1 MAFKDEYI
9 LSVKEFDSKYI
20 EDRDDLANILLDE
33 YLLDYSYVNNANM
46 LKVFVRNEDDLS
58 KLNKMIKKYAS
69 REYADDIVG
78 DTSESIKNIIYNKME
93 NRRFSNRR
101 GARSLSLRE
110 RMEARNERFSR
121 PSRRPAASRR
131 RELGESFEN
140 RISRRIRTV
149 EESNARPMRFST
161 RLSESRVAD
170 RLSVSRINE
179 RNERIARRAR
189 RINSINE
196 SLVARLKRE
205 RLERLNE
212 AEDAKKCPTT
222 FEGKKIEKMTKA
234 EKRSAAAQVRKDIKE
249 AQKLLKSRQ
258 KDGRSTKAIEAKIEK
273 LQALLDCLTKKEEV
287 KESLRSR
294 FARNRRIFEAEET
307 ANEDDAE
314 DDTEEDTSVED
325 TTNDDS
331 EEETTDNDNT
341 EDSTEEEF
349 DDVDV
354 KAITLKVLNKN
365 VDKLKDALIEAGVEE
380 EDIEVVDNED
390 AEDDDEVG
398 IKVDVNSFD
407 ALKTYCE
414 SIGIN
419 LEEELGGEVVSD
431 DEFDK
436 DEESEED
443 NETSTEEDG
452 DEEDDDNFTNAEIE
466 DIFN

>member
-1 MAFKDEYI
+1 MAFKEEYI
-9 LSVKEFDSKYI
+9 LSVKEFDSRYI

-46 LKVFVRNEDDLS
+46 LKVFVRSEDDLT

-69 REYADDIVG
+69 REYADNVVG

-101 GARSLSLRE
+101 GVRSSSLRE

-121 PSRRPAASRR
+121 PSRRPAVASRR

-140 RISRRIRTV
+140 RISRRIRAV

-161 RLSESRVAD
+161 RLGESRVAN

-205 RLERLNE
+205 RFERLNE
-212 AEDAKKCPTT
+212 AEEAKKCPTT

-249 AQKLLKSRQ
+249 AQKLLKSRE
-258 KDGRSTKAIEAKIEK
+258 KEGRSTKAIEAKIEK

-294 FARNRRIFEAEET
+294 FARNRRIFEAEEIADEET
-307 ANEDDAE
+307 EEEAPVDVPADEETE
-314 DDTEEDTSVED
+314 DDTT
-325 TTNDDS
+325 DD
-331 EEETTDNDNT
+331 EKEETTT
-341 EDSTEEEF
+341 EDEF

-380 EDIEVVDNED
+380 DDIEVVDNED

-398 IKVDVNSFD
+398 VKVDVNSFD
-407 ALKTYCE
+407 ALKSYCD

-431 DEFDK
+431 DEESDK
-436 DEESEED
+436 DETPEDDTQAPADEETNSEED
-443 NETSTEEDG
+443 E
-452 DEEDDDNFTNAEIE
+452 DNFTDAELE
-466 DIFN
+466 DIFK

>member
-46 LKVFVRNEDDLS
+46 LKVFVRNEDDLT
-58 KLNKMIKKYAS
+58 KLNKMINKYAS

-101 GARSLSLRE
+101 SARSLSLRE

-140 RISRRIRTV
+140 RFSRRIRTV

-294 FARNRRIFEAEET
+294 FARNRRIFEAEE
-307 ANEDDAE
+307 NVEDDNTE
-314 DDTEEDTSVED
+314 GDDSTEEPAE
-325 TTNDDS
+325 NDS
-331 EEETTDNDNT
+331 EDEESTDTDNAEETT
-341 EDSTEEEF
+341 TEEEF

-380 EDIEVVDNED
+380 DDIEVVDNED

-407 ALKTYCE
+407 SLKSYCD

-431 DEFDK
+431 DE
-436 DEESEED
+436 ESEED
-443 NETSTEEDG
+443 DKSEEDSETPAEDG
-452 DEEDDDNFTNAEIE
+452 DDEEDDDNFTDAELE
-466 DIFN
+466 DIFNS

>member
-46 LKVFVRNEDDLS
+46 LKVFVRSEDDLT

-101 GARSLSLRE
+101 SARNLSLRE
-110 RMEARNERFSR
+110 RLEARNERFSR

-189 RINSINE
+189 KINSINE

-307 ANEDDAE
+307 VEDDN
-314 DDTEEDTSVED
+314 TEED
-325 TTNDDS
+325 
-331 EEETTDNDNT
+331 
-341 EDSTEEEF
+341 DSTEEQEENDTESEESTDSDSAEETSDEEF

-380 EDIEVVDNED
+380 DDIEVVDNED

-407 ALKTYCE
+407 ALKSYCD

-431 DEFDK
+431 EDVSDK

-443 NETSTEEDG
+443 NEAPTEDGG
-452 DEEDDDNFTNAEIE
+452 DEEDDDNFTDAEID

>member
-46 LKVFVRNEDDLS
+46 LKVFVRSEDDLT

-101 GARSLSLRE
+101 SARNLSLRE
-110 RMEARNERFSR
+110 RLEARNERFSR

-189 RINSINE
+189 KFNSINE

-222 FEGKKIEKMTKA
+222 FEGKKIEKMTKT

-307 ANEDDAE
+307 VEDDN
-314 DDTEEDTSVED
+314 TEE
-325 TTNDDS
+325 
-331 EEETTDNDNT
+331 
-341 EDSTEEEF
+341 EDSTEEQEENDTEGEESTDSDSAEETSDEEF

-380 EDIEVVDNED
+380 DDIEVVDNED

-407 ALKTYCE
+407 ALKSYCD

-431 DEFDK
+431 EDVSDK

-443 NETSTEEDG
+443 NEAPTEDGG
-452 DEEDDDNFTNAEIE
+452 DEEDDDNFTDAELD